1 MNRHIRNGFLAL
13 TMLLLSSCAV
23 TTPDSRLGTY
33 IGSAASPPAGS
44 PEACVPR
51 EVGLLVVHDMNAKA
65 AVPPLSPEALQ
76 HLTERIKIRMEESL
90 PLKIVKVA
98 SPRSVTGDQ
107 GDFSW
112 KRAAQEQGVD
122 GLLLAVVSL
131 VEATSRDR
139 LPLDGSQE
147 GGGAMGMLPGSTTSD
162 YALVEFGL
170 LDAKSDRM
178 LARVEGRGVA
188 TLERLDSG
196 LTSNAYPVVRQPG
209 KAQRYFPPKDDKEAQ
224 GMVTY
229 VAVDDALEQ
238 ALYRWRACLKQ
249 SS

>member
-1 MNRHIRNGFLAL
+1 MSRLVLNGCLVP
-13 TMLLLSSCAV
+13 TMIILSACAV
-23 TTPDSRLGTY
+23 TAPDSRLGTY
-33 IGSAASPPAGS
+33 IGSLASLPAGS
-44 PEACVPR
+44 AETCAPR
-51 EVGLLVVHDMNAKA
+51 EVGLLVVHDLNAKA

-76 HLTERIKIRMEESL
+76 HLTERIKVRVEESL
-90 PLKIVKVA
+90 PLKIVKMA
-98 SPRSVTGDQ
+98 SPRSAADDARDV
-107 GDFSW
+107 SW
-112 KRAAQEQGVD
+112 KRAAQEQAVD
-122 GLLLAVVSL
+122 TLLLAVVSL
-131 VEATSRDR
+131 IEATSRDR

-170 LDAKSDRM
+170 LDAKADRL

-188 TLERLDSG
+188 TLEQLDSG

-209 KAQRYFPPKDDKEAQ
+209 KAQRYFPPKTDKEAQ

-238 ALYRWRACLKQ
+238 ALYRWKACPAP
-249 SS
+249 SR